1 MHLAIL
7 LAGGSGNRMGSSVQ
21 DKLLHPIGD
30 SNAFRLSIEAFLAAD
45 SIHEILIVFR
55 DEGQRRKL
63 ERELSMAS
71 EKVGDKANFTW
82 VEGGKER
89 KDSVRNAL
97 VSCPPECEFV
107 HVHDCARPMIRH
119 QTIDLLAKKVALTG
133 AVAVARPLRDTIKR
147 IPDSSLSDSVPQ
159 ETASLDRSSLW
170 LMETPQ
176 CSQRSWLE
184 DGLAEAERLGTI
196 VTDEISALEL
206 VKRKVCLI
214 DPGYPNPKITT
225 TEDLAYLE
233 HLLKL

>member
-1 MHLAIL
+1 
-7 LAGGSGNRMGSSVQ
+7 
-21 DKLLHPIGD
+21 
-30 SNAFRLSIEAFLAAD
+30 
-45 SIHEILIVFR
+45 
-55 DEGQRRKL
+55 
-63 ERELSMAS
+63 MAS
-71 EKVGDKANFTW
+71 EKVGDKVNFTW

-159 ETASLDRSSLW
+159 ETESLDRSSLW

-206 VKRKVCLI
+206 VNRKVCLI